1 MNFRTKNL
9 IRKKN
14 HSRPITYK
22 EDMSFSFL
30 KNSVLLLS
38 LSYILPPLLYAD
50 FFKWEL
56 LVSEKGYGT
65 ESLNIP
71 IVAEGKID
79 FLDET
84 FMCSLRN
91 FWTKIES
98 ELLLEGKTLEC
109 LHDNKKRVVSL
120 ICRDNNKNRKY
131 NKNKELYPFA
141 KDGLRLKPELGAD
154 SPYLEL
160 RCYF

>member
-1 MNFRTKNL
+1 MKFRFL
-9 IRKKN
+9 RK
-14 HSRPITYK
+14 SI
-22 EDMSFSFL
+22 
-30 KNSVLLLS
+30 LLLS
-38 LSYILPPLLYAD
+38 LSYYFLPLLYAD

-79 FLDET
+79 LIGEV
-84 FMCSLRN
+84 FMCSMRD

-109 LHDNKKRVVSL
+109 IHDNKKRIVSL

-141 KDGLRLKPELGAD
+141 KDGLRLKPELGSD

>member
-1 MNFRTKNL
+1 MKFTFFR
-9 IRKKN
+9 
-14 HSRPITYK
+14 
-22 EDMSFSFL
+22 
-30 KNSVLLLS
+30 NSILLLS
-38 LSYILPPLLYAD
+38 LSYYFSPFLYAD

-65 ESLNIP
+65 ESINIP

-79 FLDET
+79 LIEEVFI
-84 FMCSLRN
+84 CSMRH

-109 LHDNKKRVVSL
+109 IHDNKKRIVSL

-141 KDGLRLKPELGAD
+141 KDGLRLKPELGSD

>member
-1 MNFRTKNL
+1 MKFRFL
-9 IRKKN
+9 RK
-14 HSRPITYK
+14 SI
-22 EDMSFSFL
+22 
-30 KNSVLLLS
+30 LLLS
-38 LSYILPPLLYAD
+38 LSYYFLPLLYAD

-79 FLDET
+79 LIEEV
-84 FMCSLRN
+84 FMCIMRD

-109 LHDNKKRVVSL
+109 INDNKKRIVSL
-120 ICRDNNKNRKY
+120 ICSDNNKNRKY

-141 KDGLRLKPELGAD
+141 KDGLRLKPELGSD

>member
-1 MNFRTKNL
+1 MNFK
-9 IRKKN
+9 
-14 HSRPITYK
+14 
-22 EDMSFSFL
+22 FL
-30 KNSVLLLS
+30 RNSILLLS
-38 LSYILPPLLYAD
+38 LSYYFSPLLYAD

-56 LVSEKGYGT
+56 IVSEKGYGT

-71 IVAEGKID
+71 IVVEGNID
-79 FLDET
+79 LIEEV
-84 FMCSLRN
+84 FMCSMRD

-109 LHDNKKRVVSL
+109 IHDNKKRIVSL
-120 ICRDNNKNRKY
+120 ICSDNNKNRKY

-141 KDGLRLKPELGAD
+141 KDGLRLIPELGAD

>member
-1 MNFRTKNL
+1 
-9 IRKKN
+9 
-14 HSRPITYK
+14 
-22 EDMSFSFL
+22 MSSYFL
-30 KNSVLLLS
+30 RNSVLS
-38 LSYILPPLLYAD
+38 LSIWYILPPLLYAD
-50 FFKWEL
+50 YFKWEL
-56 LVSEKGYGT
+56 MVSEKGYGT

-79 FLDET
+79 ILDET
-84 FMCSLRN
+84 FTCSMRN

-109 LHDNKKRVVSL
+109 SHDNKKRLVSL

-141 KDGLRLKPELGAD
+141 KDGLRLKPELGAE
-154 SPYLEL
+154 SPYIEL

>member
-1 MNFRTKNL
+1 
-9 IRKKN
+9 
-14 HSRPITYK
+14 
-22 EDMSFSFL
+22 MSFPFL
-30 KNSVLLLS
+30 RNSVFLLS

-65 ESLNIP
+65 KSLKIP
-71 IVAEGKID
+71 IVAEGKINI
-79 FLDET
+79 LDEK
-84 FMCSLRN
+84 FMCSMRN

-109 LHDNKKRVVSL
+109 LHDNKKRVFSL

-131 NKNKELYPFA
+131 NSNKELYPFA
-141 KDGLRLKPELGAD
+141 KNGLRLKPELGSD

>member
-1 MNFRTKNL
+1 
-9 IRKKN
+9 
-14 HSRPITYK
+14 
-22 EDMSFSFL
+22 MSSYFL
-30 KNSVLLLS
+30 RNSVLSLLIW
-38 LSYILPPLLYAD
+38 YILPPLLYAD
-50 FFKWEL
+50 YFKWEL
-56 LVSEKGYGT
+56 MVSEKGYGT

-79 FLDET
+79 ILDEIFT
-84 FMCSLRN
+84 CSMGN

-109 LHDNKKRVVSL
+109 SHDNKKRLVSL

-141 KDGLRLKPELGAD
+141 KDGFRLKPELGAD
-154 SPYLEL
+154 SPYLEI
-160 RCYF
+160 RCFF

>member
-1 MNFRTKNL
+1 MN
-9 IRKKN
+9 
-14 HSRPITYK
+14 
-22 EDMSFSFL
+22 FSFL
-30 KNSVLLLS
+30 RKSVLFLM
-38 LSYILPPLLYAD
+38 LSYSFSPLLYAD

-84 FMCSLRN
+84 FMCSMRN

-120 ICRDNNKNRKY
+120 ICKDNKKNRKY

-141 KDGLRLKPELGAD
+141 KD
-154 SPYLEL
+154 
-160 RCYF
+160 

>member
-1 MNFRTKNL
+1 MKFK
-9 IRKKN
+9 
-14 HSRPITYK
+14 
-22 EDMSFSFL
+22 FL
-30 KNSVLLLS
+30 RNSIFILS
-38 LSYILPPLLYAD
+38 LSYYFSPLLYAD

-56 LVSEKGYGT
+56 LVSEKGFGT

-71 IVAEGKID
+71 IVSEGKID
-79 FLDET
+79 LIEEVFI
-84 FMCSLRN
+84 CSMRD

-109 LHDNKKRVVSL
+109 IHDNKKRIVSL

-141 KDGLRLKPELGAD
+141 KEGLRLKPELGSD

>member
-1 MNFRTKNL
+1 MKFIFFR
-9 IRKKN
+9 
-14 HSRPITYK
+14 
-22 EDMSFSFL
+22 
-30 KNSVLLLS
+30 NSVLLLS
-38 LSYILPPLLYAD
+38 LSYFVSPLIYAD

-65 ESLNIP
+65 ESLTVP

-84 FMCSLRN
+84 FLCSLRD

-109 LHDNKKRVVSL
+109 LHDNRKRFLSL

-141 KDGLRLKPELGAD
+141 KDGLFLKPELGAD

>member
-1 MNFRTKNL
+1 M
-9 IRKKN
+9 
-14 HSRPITYK
+14 
-22 EDMSFSFL
+22 
-30 KNSVLLLS
+30 
-38 LSYILPPLLYAD
+38 
-50 FFKWEL
+50 
-56 LVSEKGYGT
+56 SEKGFGT

-79 FLDET
+79 LIGEV
-84 FMCSLRN
+84 FMCSMRD

-109 LHDNKKRVVSL
+109 IHDNKKRIVSL

-141 KDGLRLKPELGAD
+141 KNGLRLKPELGSD

>member
-1 MNFRTKNL
+1 
-9 IRKKN
+9 
-14 HSRPITYK
+14 
-22 EDMSFSFL
+22 MSFSFL
-30 KNSVLLLS
+30 RNSVLLLS
-38 LSYILPPLLYAD
+38 FSYILPPLLYAD

-65 ESLNIP
+65 ESHNIP
-71 IVAEGKID
+71 IAVEGKID
-79 FLDET
+79 FFDET
-84 FMCSLRN
+84 LKCSMRN

>member
-1 MNFRTKNL
+1 MNFK
-9 IRKKN
+9 
-14 HSRPITYK
+14 
-22 EDMSFSFL
+22 FL
-30 KNSVLLLS
+30 RNSILLLS
-38 LSYILPPLLYAD
+38 LSYYFSPLLYAD

-56 LVSEKGYGT
+56 LLSEKGYGS

-71 IVAEGKID
+71 ILVEGKID
-79 FLDET
+79 LIEEVS
-84 FMCSLRN
+84 MCSMRD

-109 LHDNKKRVVSL
+109 IHDNKKRIVSL

-141 KDGLRLKPELGAD
+141 KNGLRLKPELGSD

>member
-1 MNFRTKNL
+1 M
-9 IRKKN
+9 
-14 HSRPITYK
+14 
-22 EDMSFSFL
+22 
-30 KNSVLLLS
+30 
-38 LSYILPPLLYAD
+38 
-50 FFKWEL
+50 
-56 LVSEKGYGT
+56 SEKGYGT
-65 ESLNIP
+65 ESINIP

-79 FLDET
+79 LIEEV
-84 FMCSLRN
+84 FMCSMRH

-109 LHDNKKRVVSL
+109 IHDKKKIIVSL

-141 KDGLRLKPELGAD
+141 KDGLRLKPELGSD

>member
-1 MNFRTKNL
+1 MKFIFFR
-9 IRKKN
+9 
-14 HSRPITYK
+14 
-22 EDMSFSFL
+22 
-30 KNSVLLLS
+30 NSVLFLS
-38 LSYILPPLLYAD
+38 LSYSFSPLLYAD

-56 LVSEKGYGT
+56 LVYENGYGT

-71 IVAEGKID
+71 IVAEGKIE
-79 FLDET
+79 FLEET
-84 FMCSLRN
+84 FMCSMRN
-91 FWTKIES
+91 FWTNIES

-109 LHDNKKRVVSL
+109 FHDNKKRVVSL

-141 KDGLRLKPELGAD
+141 KDGLRLKPELGVD

>member
-1 MNFRTKNL
+1 MKC
-9 IRKKN
+9 K
-14 HSRPITYK
+14 
-22 EDMSFSFL
+22 FL
-30 KNSVLLLS
+30 RNSILLLS
-38 LSYILPPLLYAD
+38 LSYYFSPLLYAD

-56 LVSEKGYGT
+56 LVSEKGFGT
-65 ESLNIP
+65 ESLTIP

-79 FLDET
+79 LIEEVC
-84 FMCSLRN
+84 MCSMRD

-109 LHDNKKRVVSL
+109 IHDNKKRIVSL

-141 KDGLRLKPELGAD
+141 KDGFRLKQELGAD

>member
-1 MNFRTKNL
+1 MKFK
-9 IRKKN
+9 
-14 HSRPITYK
+14 
-22 EDMSFSFL
+22 FL
-30 KNSVLLLS
+30 RNSILLLS
-38 LSYILPPLLYAD
+38 LSYYFSSLLYAD
-50 FFKWEL
+50 YFKWEL
-56 LVSEKGYGT
+56 VVSEKGYGA
-65 ESLNIP
+65 ESLKIP
-71 IVAEGKID
+71 VVTEGKID
-79 FLDET
+79 LIEEV
-84 FMCSLRN
+84 FMCSMRD

-109 LHDNKKRVVSL
+109 IHDNKKRIVSL

-141 KDGLRLKPELGAD
+141 KDGLRLKPELGSD

>member
-1 MNFRTKNL
+1 MNFK
-9 IRKKN
+9 
-14 HSRPITYK
+14 
-22 EDMSFSFL
+22 FL
-30 KNSVLLLS
+30 RNSILLLS
-38 LSYILPPLLYAD
+38 LSYYFSPLLYAD

-71 IVAEGKID
+71 IIAEGKIY
-79 FLDET
+79 LIEEV
-84 FMCSLRN
+84 FMCSMRD

-109 LHDNKKRVVSL
+109 IHDNKKRIVSL

-141 KDGLRLKPELGAD
+141 KDGLRLKPELGSD

>member
-1 MNFRTKNL
+1 
-9 IRKKN
+9 
-14 HSRPITYK
+14 
-22 EDMSFSFL
+22 MSSYFL
-30 KNSVLLLS
+30 RNSVLS
-38 LSYILPPLLYAD
+38 LSIWYILPPLLYAD
-50 FFKWEL
+50 YFKWEL
-56 LVSEKGYGT
+56 MVYEKGYGT

-79 FLDET
+79 ILDET
-84 FMCSLRN
+84 FTCSMRN

-98 ELLLEGKTLEC
+98 ELLLEGKTHEC
-109 LHDNKKRVVSL
+109 FHGNKKRVVSL
-120 ICRDNNKNRKY
+120 ICRDSNKNRKY

-160 RCYF
+160 RCYY

>member
-1 MNFRTKNL
+1 MKFK
-9 IRKKN
+9 
-14 HSRPITYK
+14 
-22 EDMSFSFL
+22 FL
-30 KNSVLLLS
+30 RNSILLLS
-38 LSYILPPLLYAD
+38 LLYYFPPLLYAD

-56 LVSEKGYGT
+56 LVSKKGFGT

-71 IVAEGKID
+71 IVAEGNID
-79 FLDET
+79 LIEEV
-84 FMCSLRN
+84 FMCSMRD

-109 LHDNKKRVVSL
+109 IHDNKKRIVSL

-141 KDGLRLKPELGAD
+141 KDGLRLKPELGSD

>member
-1 MNFRTKNL
+1 MKFR
-9 IRKKN
+9 
-14 HSRPITYK
+14 
-22 EDMSFSFL
+22 FL
-30 KNSVLLLS
+30 RNSILLLS
-38 LSYILPPLLYAD
+38 FSYYFSPLLYAD

-71 IVAEGKID
+71 IVSEGKID
-79 FLDET
+79 LIEEV
-84 FMCSLRN
+84 FMCSMRD

-109 LHDNKKRVVSL
+109 IHDNKKRIVSL

-141 KDGLRLKPELGAD
+141 KDGLRLKPELGSD

>member
-1 MNFRTKNL
+1 MKFT
-9 IRKKN
+9 
-14 HSRPITYK
+14 
-22 EDMSFSFL
+22 FL
-30 KNSVLLLS
+30 RNSILLLS
-38 LSYILPPLLYAD
+38 LSYYFSPLLYAD

-56 LVSEKGYGT
+56 LVSKKGFGT

-71 IVAEGKID
+71 IVAEGNID
-79 FLDET
+79 LIEEV
-84 FMCSLRN
+84 FMCSMRD

-109 LHDNKKRVVSL
+109 IHDNKKKLISL

-131 NKNKELYPFA
+131 NKNKELYQFA
-141 KDGLRLKPELGAD
+141 KNGLRLKPELGSD

>member
-1 MNFRTKNL
+1 MKFK
-9 IRKKN
+9 
-14 HSRPITYK
+14 
-22 EDMSFSFL
+22 FL
-30 KNSVLLLS
+30 RNSILLLS
-38 LSYILPPLLYAD
+38 LLYYLPPLLYAD

-56 LVSEKGYGT
+56 IVSKKGFGT

-71 IVAEGKID
+71 IVAEGNID
-79 FLDET
+79 LIEEV
-84 FMCSLRN
+84 FMCSMRD

-109 LHDNKKRVVSL
+109 IHDNKKRIVSL

-141 KDGLRLKPELGAD
+141 KDGLRLKPELGSD

>member
-1 MNFRTKNL
+1 MNFLFFRNVVFFMT
-9 IRKKN
+9 
-14 HSRPITYK
+14 
-22 EDMSFSFL
+22 
-30 KNSVLLLS
+30 
-38 LSYILPPLLYAD
+38 LSYIIPSVLYAD

-56 LVSEKGYGT
+56 LIAKEGYGT
-65 ESLNIP
+65 ESLKIP
-71 IVAEGKID
+71 IGTEGNINI
-79 FLDET
+79 LDESFSCKMT
-84 FMCSLRN
+84 N

-109 LHDNKKRVVSL
+109 SHFKEKMVVSL
-120 ICRDNNKNRKY
+120 VCRDNNRGRKY

-154 SPYLEL
+154 SPYIEL

>member
-1 MNFRTKNL
+1 MKFT
-9 IRKKN
+9 
-14 HSRPITYK
+14 
-22 EDMSFSFL
+22 FL
-30 KNSVLLLS
+30 RNSILLLS
-38 LSYILPPLLYAD
+38 LSYYFSPLLYAD

-56 LVSEKGYGT
+56 LLSEKGYGT

-71 IVAEGKID
+71 IVSEGKID
-79 FLDET
+79 LIEEVFK
-84 FMCSLRN
+84 CSMRD

-109 LHDNKKRVVSL
+109 IHDNKKKIVSL

-141 KDGLRLKPELGAD
+141 KDGLRLKPELGSD

>member
-1 MNFRTKNL
+1 MKFIFFR
-9 IRKKN
+9 
-14 HSRPITYK
+14 
-22 EDMSFSFL
+22 
-30 KNSVLLLS
+30 NSVLLLS
-38 LSYILPPLLYAD
+38 LSYFVSPLIYAD

-65 ESLNIP
+65 ESLTVP

-84 FMCSLRN
+84 FLCSLRD

-109 LHDNKKRVVSL
+109 IHDNKKKIIIL

-141 KDGLRLKPELGAD
+141 KDGLLLKPELGAD

>member
-1 MNFRTKNL
+1 MKFRFL
-9 IRKKN
+9 RK
-14 HSRPITYK
+14 SI
-22 EDMSFSFL
+22 
-30 KNSVLLLS
+30 LLLS
-38 LSYILPPLLYAD
+38 LSYYFLPLLYAD

-79 FLDET
+79 LIEEL
-84 FMCSLRN
+84 FMCIMRD

-109 LHDNKKRVVSL
+109 IHENKKRIVSL
-120 ICRDNNKNRKY
+120 ICSDNNKNRKY

-141 KDGLRLKPELGAD
+141 KDGLRLKPELGSD

>member
-1 MNFRTKNL
+1 MNFK
-9 IRKKN
+9 
-14 HSRPITYK
+14 
-22 EDMSFSFL
+22 FL
-30 KNSVLLLS
+30 RNSILLLS
-38 LSYILPPLLYAD
+38 LSYYFSPLLYAD

-79 FLDET
+79 LIEEV
-84 FMCSLRN
+84 FMCIMRD

-109 LHDNKKRVVSL
+109 IHDNKKRIVSL
-120 ICRDNNKNRKY
+120 ICSDNNKNRKY

-141 KDGLRLKPELGAD
+141 KDGLRLKPELGSD

>member
-1 MNFRTKNL
+1 MNFK
-9 IRKKN
+9 
-14 HSRPITYK
+14 
-22 EDMSFSFL
+22 FL
-30 KNSVLLLS
+30 RNSIFLLS
-38 LSYILPPLLYAD
+38 LSYYFSPLLYAD

-56 LVSEKGYGT
+56 LLSEKGYGT

-71 IVAEGKID
+71 IVVEGKID
-79 FLDET
+79 LIEEVS
-84 FMCSLRN
+84 MCSMRD

-109 LHDNKKRVVSL
+109 IHDNKKRIVSL

>member
-1 MNFRTKNL
+1 MKFT
-9 IRKKN
+9 
-14 HSRPITYK
+14 
-22 EDMSFSFL
+22 FL
-30 KNSVLLLS
+30 RNSVLLLS

-79 FLDET
+79 LIEEL
-84 FMCSLRN
+84 FMCIMRD

-109 LHDNKKRVVSL
+109 IHDNKKRIVSL

-131 NKNKELYPFA
+131 NSNKELYPFA
-141 KDGLRLKPELGAD
+141 KNGLRLKPELGSD